1 LTTTPSLRAVR
12 GPKCLWETL
21 SSGELKATVMIL
33 VTALVMASSMAVA
46 HASAPEPANPSLPT
60 ESGALPVPLPLEAAD
75 YVLVRKGERRLYLLR
90 EGRVLRSYPVRLGLN
105 PEGHKL
111 QEGDFRTPEGVYSV
125 AARNPR
131 SEFFLS
137 LKVSYPSPE
146 DRDSARRRGVPPGGE
161 IMIHGLPN
169 VPRKPLSYYRDIDWT
184 NGCIAVNN
192 DDMLEIWLLTRNRI
206 PVEIRP

>member
-1 LTTTPSLRAVR
+1 MAPLFRTAALA
-12 GPKCLWETL
+12 L
-21 SSGELKATVMIL
+21 SVALCCASGAA
-33 VTALVMASSMAVA
+33 TAL
-46 HASAPEPANPSLPT
+46 ASAPEPSSTSLPT
-60 ESGALPVPLPLEAAD
+60 ESGALPVPQPLVAAD
-75 YVLVRKGERRLYLLR
+75 YILVRKSERRLYLMR

-105 PEGHKL
+105 PEGHKTE
-111 QEGDFRTPEGVYSV
+111 EGDFRTPEGVYTL

-137 LKVSYPSPE
+137 LKVSYPSVE
-146 DRDSARRRGVPPGGE
+146 DREDARRRGVPPGGN

-169 VPRKPLSYYRDIDWT
+169 VPRKPLNYYRDIDWT

-192 DDMLEIWLLTRNRI
+192 DDMLEIWLLTRNSM

>member
-1 LTTTPSLRAVR
+1 MLARSFRLRLWMAPLTQVAPVAFVVA
-12 GPKCLWETL
+12 LWC
-21 SSGELKATVMIL
+21 ATAAEP
-33 VTALVMASSMAVA
+33 AL
-46 HASAPEPANPSLPT
+46 ASAPEPSSTTLPT
-60 ESGALPVPLPLEAAD
+60 ETGALPVPQPLVAAD
-75 YVLVRKGERRLYLLR
+75 YVLVRKSERRLYLMR

-105 PEGHKL
+105 PEGHKTE
-111 QEGDFRTPEGVYSV
+111 EGDFRTPEGVYTL

-137 LKVSYPSPE
+137 LKVSYPSPDDRE
-146 DRDSARRRGVPPGGE
+146 DARRRGVPPGGN

-169 VPRKPLSYYRDIDWT
+169 VPRKPLNYYRDVDWT

-192 DDMLEIWLLTRNRI
+192 DDMLEIWLLTRNSI

>member
-1 LTTTPSLRAVR
+1 MLLQFRRSGFSRRPGTVWVPGLWLALFGCAATAV
-12 GPKCLWETL
+12 PTF
-21 SSGELKATVMIL
+21 
-33 VTALVMASSMAVA
+33 
-46 HASAPEPANPSLPT
+46 ASAPEPASTTLPT
-60 ESGALPVPLPLEAAD
+60 ESGALPVPQPLEAAD
-75 YVLVRKGERRLYLLR
+75 YVLVRKSERRLYLLR
-90 EGRVLRSYPVRLGLN
+90 GGRVLRSYPVRLGLN

-111 QEGDFRTPEGVYSV
+111 EEGDFRTPEGVYTL

-137 LKVSYPSPE
+137 LKVSYPSAD
-146 DRDSARRRGVPPGGE
+146 DRESARRRGVPPGGN

-192 DDMLEIWLLTRNRI
+192 DDMLEIWLLTRNSI